1 MKYTKDFETLGLP
14 EYFKFGIELEA
25 FNVRTKEENSLYG
38 GQSAEYIKSKN
49 WRKLTNKN

>member
-25 FNVRTKEENSLYG
+25 FNVRTKGEGVL
-38 GQSAEYIKSKN
+38 SASSTIMMMQFFHI
-49 WRKLTNKN
+49 